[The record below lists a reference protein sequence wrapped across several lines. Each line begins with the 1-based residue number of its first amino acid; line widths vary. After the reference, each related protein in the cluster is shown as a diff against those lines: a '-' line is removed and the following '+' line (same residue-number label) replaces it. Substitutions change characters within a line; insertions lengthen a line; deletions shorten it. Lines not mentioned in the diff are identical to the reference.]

1 MAKKRVHT
9 AKNWTAAD
17 AVKIIVEGKNFEA
30 IADIMKRF
38 PIFAYYAMKVNDAGV
53 FLLSA
58 MPEYFTARKVNSF
71 LSGNTAA
78 LDGDDESI
86 SDEEIDNDSDDEDE
100 IEEKPAK
107 KTGKRGRPVKKSEPV
122 DDDDDEDED
131 EEEEEIK
138 PKKSKKAAK
147 KSSKRVVEDDDEDD
161 EDDEDEDEKPVKKS
175 SKGKK
180 KSKPV
185 DDDDDDFDFDD

>member
-17 AVKIIVEGKNFEA
+17 AVKVIVEGKNFEA

-78 LDGDDESI
+78 LDGDDETV
-86 SDEEIDNDSDDEDE
+86 SDEEIDNDSDDENE

-122 DDDDDEDED
+122 DDDDDDENED

-185 DDDDDDFDFDD
+185 DDDEDDFDFD

>member
-78 LDGDDESI
+78 LDGDDEI
-86 SDEEIDNDSDDEDE
+86 VSDEEIDNDSDDEEE

-107 KTGKRGRPVKKSEPV
+107 KIGKRGRPAKKSEPV
-122 DDDDDEDED
+122 DDDE
-131 EEEEEIK
+131 
-138 PKKSKKAAK
+138 
-147 KSSKRVVEDDDEDD
+147 
-161 EDDEDEDEKPVKKS
+161 
-175 SKGKK
+175 
-180 KSKPV
+180 
-185 DDDDDDFDFDD
+185 DDFDFDD

>member
-17 AVKIIVEGKNFEA
+17 AVKVIVEGKDFEA

-78 LDGDDESI
+78 LDGDDETV
-86 SDEEIDNDSDDEDE
+86 SDEEIDNDSDDE
-100 IEEKPAK
+100 
-107 KTGKRGRPVKKSEPV
+107 
-122 DDDDDEDED
+122 
-131 EEEEEIK
+131 
-138 PKKSKKAAK
+138 
-147 KSSKRVVEDDDEDD
+147 
-161 EDDEDEDEKPVKKS
+161 
-175 SKGKK
+175 
-180 KSKPV
+180 
-185 DDDDDDFDFDD
+185 

>member
-17 AVKIIVEGKNFEA
+17 AVKVIVEGKNFEA

-78 LDGDDESI
+78 LDGDDEI
-86 SDEEIDNDSDDEDE
+86 VSDEEIDNDSDDEEE

-107 KTGKRGRPVKKSEPV
+107 KTGKRGRPAKKSEPV
-122 DDDDDEDED
+122 
-131 EEEEEIK
+131 
-138 PKKSKKAAK
+138 
-147 KSSKRVVEDDDEDD
+147 DD
-161 EDDEDEDEKPVKKS
+161 EDDEDEDDEEDEKPAKKPA
-175 SKGKK
+175 KGKK
-180 KSKPV
+180 KSKHV
-185 DDDDDDFDFDD
+185 DDDDDDDFDFD

>member
-17 AVKIIVEGKNFEA
+17 AVKVIVEGKDFEA

-78 LDGDDESI
+78 LDGDDETV
-86 SDEEIDNDSDDEDE
+86 SDEEIENDSDDEDE

-107 KTGKRGRPVKKSEPV
+107 KS
-122 DDDDDEDED
+122 
-131 EEEEEIK
+131 
-138 PKKSKKAAK
+138 A
-147 KSSKRVVEDDDEDD
+147 
-161 EDDEDEDEKPVKKS
+161 
-175 SKGKK
+175 KGKK

-185 DDDDDDFDFDD
+185 DDDEDDFDFDD

>member
-17 AVKIIVEGKNFEA
+17 AVKVIVEGKNFEA

-78 LDGDDESI
+78 LDGDDEI
-86 SDEEIDNDSDDEDE
+86 VSDEEIDNDSDDDEE
-100 IEEKPAK
+100 IEEKP
-107 KTGKRGRPVKKSEPV
+107 
-122 DDDDDEDED
+122 
-131 EEEEEIK
+131 
-138 PKKSKKAAK
+138 AK
-147 KSSKRVVEDDDEDD
+147 KSSKRVVEDD
-161 EDDEDEDEKPVKKS
+161 EDDEDEDDEEDEKPAKKPA
-175 SKGKK
+175 KGKK
-180 KSKPV
+180 KSKHV
-185 DDDDDDFDFDD
+185 DDDDDDDFDFD

>member
-1 MAKKRVHT
+1 MAKKRIHT

-78 LDGDDESI
+78 LDGDDETV
-86 SDEEIDNDSDDEDE
+86 SDEEIDNDSDDEEE

-107 KTGKRGRPVKKSEPV
+107 KTGKRGRPAKKSESV
-122 DDDDDEDED
+122 DEDED
-131 EEEEEIK
+131 EDEGENEPK
-138 PKKSKKAAK
+138 PKKGKKGAK
-147 KSSKRVVEDDDEDD
+147 KSAKRVVVEDDDEDD
-161 EDDEDEDEKPVKKS
+161 EGEEEEKPVKKS

-185 DDDDDDFDFDD
+185 DDDEDDFDFDD